1 MKQELMNNRESH
13 DVNRRLFNRKGYKS
27 TENQFA
33 KNQIVQTIEST
44 DYNKS
49 EIEAKKKYEL
59 D

>member
-13 DVNRRLFNRKGYKS
+13 DYNRRLFNRKGYKS

-33 KNQIVQTIEST
+33 KNQIVQTIESNA
-44 DYNKS
+44 YNKS
-49 EIEAKKKYEL
+49 GIEAKKKYEL